1 MVNSKNAVWNIWST
15 MSLLMWT
22 FYLTIE
28 GLVLSTNN
36 QQDADISELDTIKT
50 SIKLILI
57 TFIAIASIMIL
68 SWMKERQ
75 RKITKAKPASWK
87 ILFQIMVLTHNS
99 NLGRM
104 VRLVPSLMAWLT
116 ILTPMSKS
124 ITDRAEWSGMVL
136 V

>member
-1 MVNSKNAVWNIWST
+1 
-15 MSLLMWT
+15 MWT

-68 SWMKERQ
+68 S
-75 RKITKAKPASWK
+75 
-87 ILFQIMVLTHNS
+87 
-99 NLGRM
+99 
-104 VRLVPSLMAWLT
+104 
-116 ILTPMSKS
+116 
-124 ITDRAEWSGMVL
+124 
-136 V
+136 